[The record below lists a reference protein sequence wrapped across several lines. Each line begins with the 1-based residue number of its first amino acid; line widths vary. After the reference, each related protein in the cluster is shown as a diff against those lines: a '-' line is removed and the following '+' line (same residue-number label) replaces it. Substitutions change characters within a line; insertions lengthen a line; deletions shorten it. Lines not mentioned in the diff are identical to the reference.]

1 MARAQGK
8 QKKRRRMDLDLQ
20 AFGDLSDSGEDAMAG
35 PPRTGRPSAGA
46 GSSASRPSRSRE
58 LQPQANVVDLAD
70 SSDEGGDGA
79 PRAGNHGNGSDSDS
93 SGLPEWEGLPASTRR
108 LMASSSSEQEDTDD
122 ASAFTAPTCAPA
134 ARREP
139 LPLPLTVS
147 QQQSANNCR
156 QLEETTVDARARV
169 GAAKREARAAAK
181 AQRATARA
189 TAAERK
195 RQERREVAQANGRYA
210 KEVRPRLVV
219 CLGLY
224 VGRMTASH

>member
-1 MARAQGK
+1 MVRAQGK

-20 AFGDLSDSGEDAMAG
+20 AFGDLSDSGEDMVAG
-35 PPRTGRPSAGA
+35 PPHTGRPSAGA
-46 GSSASRPSRSRE
+46 GSSAALPGHSRE
-58 LQPQANVVDLAD
+58 QPQANVVDLAD

-122 ASAFTAPTCAPA
+122 ASSFTAPTCAPA

-169 GAAKREARAAAK
+169 AAAKREAKAAAK